1 MFTIGLAGGPTGFDP
16 LILLLA
22 ALVFEALVGEARFL
36 FRFVPHPVRLI
47 GGAVEYMDRKLNREA
62 RTEMDRAIR
71 GGIVVMVVAA
81 ACFGVG
87 SAVAWLS
94 RVHPWG
100 ALAEL
105 LLLVSLVAQRGLY
118 ARVRAVGT
126 ALDGPG
132 LEKHGS

>member
-1 MFTIGLAGGPTGFDP
+1 MSPIDWAAGPEP
-16 LILLLA
+16 ALLLLV
-22 ALVFEALVGEARFL
+22 ALVLDGLLPDRFGL
-36 FRFVPHPVRLI
+36 VPHPVRLI